1 MIDKQDI
8 IFEFKK
14 SYSISYNKDFFCCV
28 GGSVNLYDVK
38 TGAHKFRIT
47 GLKQACFSLFSSD
60 NRLFVKAA
68 GGYFIYNLNT
78 LYLEKRIHCPRG
90 VRWGSYQFTLTPDN
104 KYIIDFA
111 EVSLNEKL
119 IIIDVETGKSNLYE
133 FGEGVTSSLFYD
145 EYESNYLISTI
156 IKKDNIITGPDS
168 LCSNYY
174 SFDFRS
180 DNPEIKKMPFSLGYY
195 YSIDYKNKT
204 FALAGDKSDITIFD
218 TESNKKECIKYIKDS
233 VIHGIRISQNGKYI
247 ALAQSENIQII
258 DVAAK
263 KVVKTFDVD
272 YGCFAD
278 FYDNDTKLIIG
289 MWEKGYCVDI
299 SSIINN

>member
-1 MIDKQDI
+1 M
-8 IFEFKK
+8 
-14 SYSISYNKDFFCCV
+14 
-28 GGSVNLYDVK
+28 
-38 TGAHKFRIT
+38 
-47 GLKQACFSLFSSD
+47 KQACFSLFSSD

-78 LYLEKRIHCPRG
+78 LNLEKRIHCPRG

-111 EVSLNEKL
+111 EVSLNEL

-133 FGEGVTSSLFYD
+133 IGGGVTSSLFYD

-180 DNPEIKKMPFSLGYY
+180 GKPEIKKIPFSLGYY

-204 FALAGDKSDITIFD
+204 FALAG
-218 TESNKKECIKYIKDS
+218 EKECIKYIKDG

-247 ALAQSENIQII
+247 ALAQSEIIQII
-258 DVAAK
+258 DIAAK

-278 FYDNDTKLIIG
+278 FYDNDTKLLIG
-289 MWEKGYCVDI
+289 TWEKGYCVDI
-299 SSIINN
+299 SSIINI